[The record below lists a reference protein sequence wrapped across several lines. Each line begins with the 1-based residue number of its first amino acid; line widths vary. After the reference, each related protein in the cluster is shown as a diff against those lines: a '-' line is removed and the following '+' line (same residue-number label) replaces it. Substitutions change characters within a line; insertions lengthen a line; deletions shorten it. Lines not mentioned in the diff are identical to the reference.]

1 MRHVD
6 KESAI
11 ILQFL
16 ESGLMALLK
25 LTIEYLSYL
34 PFVMHF
40 HRVLLETD
48 FVNTSILSPA
58 GTRR

>member
-1 MRHVD
+1 MAMLVAEHSGSRIKKDVRHVD

-25 LTIEYLSYL
+25 LTIEY
-34 PFVMHF
+34 
-40 HRVLLETD
+40 
-48 FVNTSILSPA
+48 
-58 GTRR
+58 